1 MQRNKTLGEYVFFQS
16 EKGLIKKAQQG
27 DKRAWLNLVKQYEK
41 PIYHTCLRMVSNP
54 DDALEIM
61 QESFMSIYRSLDNY
75 RFESSF
81 KTWAIAITNRR
92 CVEFYRA
99 KKVLD
104 EEKQEML
111 IADMQEPESADLM
124 LFMAQQNKQVLQLLN
139 GLPWTQKEVVELKF
153 FQHFTFEQIAQQLD
167 VSTNTVKSRL
177 YTALSKLRQELEVLN
192 G

>member
-1 MQRNKTLGEYVFFQS
+1 MFFQS

-27 DKRAWLNLVKQYEK
+27 DKRAWLSLVKQYEK

-61 QESFMSIYRSLDNY
+61 QESFMSIYRSLDKY

-104 EEKQEML
+104 EEQQEML
-111 IADMQEPESADLM
+111 IAETQEPESADFM
-124 LFMAQQNKQVLQLLN
+124 VFMAQQNKQVLQLLN
-139 GLPWTQKEVVELKF
+139 GLPWVQKEVVELKF
-153 FQHFTFEQIAQQLD
+153 FQQFTFEQIAEQLG

-177 YTALSKLRQELEVLN
+177 YSALSKLRQDLEVLN

>member
-1 MQRNKTLGEYVFFQS
+1 MFFQS

-27 DKRAWLNLVKQYEK
+27 DKRAWLTLVKQYEK
-41 PIYHTCLRMVSNP
+41 PIYHSCLRMVSNP

-61 QESFMSIYRSLDNY
+61 QESFMSIYRSLDKY

-99 KKVLD
+99 RKVLD
-104 EEKQEML
+104 EEQQEML
-111 IADMQEPESADLM
+111 IAESKTPEPADFM
-124 LFMAQQNKQVLQLLN
+124 VFMAEQNKQVLKLLN
-139 GLPWTQKEVVELKF
+139 DLPWVQKEVVELKF
-153 FQHFTFEQIAQQLD
+153 FQHFTFEQIAEQLG

-177 YTALSKLRQELEVLN
+177 YSALSKLRQDLEVLN

>member
-1 MQRNKTLGEYVFFQS
+1 MFFQS

-27 DKRAWLNLVKQYEK
+27 DKRAWLTLVKQYEK
-41 PIYHTCLRMVSNP
+41 PIYHSCLRMVSNP

-61 QESFMSIYRSLDNY
+61 QESFMSIYRSLDKY

-81 KTWAIAITNRR
+81 KTWVIAISNRR

-99 KKVLD
+99 RKVLD
-104 EEKQEML
+104 EEQQEML
-111 IADMQEPESADLM
+111 IAESKTAEPAD
-124 LFMAQQNKQVLQLLN
+124 FMVFMIEQNKQVLKLLN
-139 GLPWTQKEVVELKF
+139 DLPWVQKEVVELKF
-153 FQHFTFEQIAQQLD
+153 FQHFTFDQIAEQLG

-177 YTALSKLRQELEVLN
+177 YSALSKLRQDLEVLN

>member
-1 MQRNKTLGEYVFFQS
+1 MFFQS

-27 DKRAWLNLVKQYEK
+27 DKRAWLTIVKQYEK
-41 PIYHTCLRMVSNP
+41 PIYHSCLRMLSNP

-61 QESFMSIYRSLDNY
+61 QESFMSIYRSLDKY

-99 KKVLD
+99 RKVLD
-104 EEKQEML
+104 EQQQEML
-111 IADMQEPESADLM
+111 IAESKTPEPADFM
-124 LFMAQQNKQVLQLLN
+124 VFMAEQNKQVLTLLN
-139 GLPWTQKEVVELKF
+139 DLPWVQKEVVELKF
-153 FQHFTFEQIAQQLD
+153 FQHFTFEQIAEQLG

-177 YTALSKLRQELEVLN
+177 YSALSKLRQDLEVLN

>member
-1 MQRNKTLGEYVFFQS
+1 MFFQS

-27 DKRAWLNLVKQYEK
+27 DKRAWLTIVKQYEK
-41 PIYHTCLRMVSNP
+41 PIYHSCLRMVSNP

-61 QESFMSIYRSLDNY
+61 QESFMSIYRSLDKY

-99 KKVLD
+99 RKVLD
-104 EEKQEML
+104 EQQQEML
-111 IADMQEPESADLM
+111 IAESKTPEPADFM
-124 LFMAQQNKQVLQLLN
+124 VFMAEQNKQVLTLLN
-139 GLPWTQKEVVELKF
+139 DLPWVQKEVVELKF
-153 FQHFTFEQIAQQLD
+153 FQHFTFEQIAEQLG

-177 YTALSKLRQELEVLN
+177 YSALSKLRQDLEVLN

>member
-1 MQRNKTLGEYVFFQS
+1 MFFQS

-27 DKRAWLNLVKQYEK
+27 DKRAWLTIVKQYEK
-41 PIYHTCLRMVSNP
+41 PIYHSCLRMLSNP

-61 QESFMSIYRSLDNY
+61 QESFMSIYRSLDKY

-99 KKVLD
+99 RKVLD
-104 EEKQEML
+104 EEQQEML
-111 IADMQEPESADLM
+111 IAESKTPEPADFM
-124 LFMAQQNKQVLQLLN
+124 VFMAEQNKQVLTLLN
-139 GLPWTQKEVVELKF
+139 DLPWVQKEVVELKF
-153 FQHFTFEQIAQQLD
+153 FQHFTFEQIAEQLG

-177 YTALSKLRQELEVLN
+177 YSALSKLRQDLEVLN

>member
-1 MQRNKTLGEYVFFQS
+1 MFFQT

-27 DKRAWLNLVKQYEK
+27 DKRAWLSLVKQYEK

-61 QESFMSIYRSLDNY
+61 QESFISIYRSLDKY

-81 KTWAIAITNRR
+81 KTWAIAIANRR

-99 KKVLD
+99 RKVLD

-111 IADMQEPESADLM
+111 IAQTTEPDSADLVM
-124 LFMAQQNKQVLQLLN
+124 FMAQQNKQVVRLLKT
-139 GLPWTQKEVVELKF
+139 LPWAQKEVIELKF
-153 FQHFTFEQIAQQLD
+153 FQHFTFEQIAEQLD

-177 YTALSKLRQELEVLN
+177 YTALGKLKQELEVLN

>member
-1 MQRNKTLGEYVFFQS
+1 MFFQS

-27 DKRAWLNLVKQYEK
+27 DKRAWLTLVKQYEK
-41 PIYHTCLRMVSNP
+41 PIYHSCLRMVSNP

-61 QESFMSIYRSLDNY
+61 QESFMSIYRSLDKY

-99 KKVLD
+99 RKVLD
-104 EEKQEML
+104 EEQQEML
-111 IADMQEPESADLM
+111 IAESKTPEPAD
-124 LFMAQQNKQVLQLLN
+124 FMVFMVEQNKQVLKLLN
-139 GLPWTQKEVVELKF
+139 DLPWVQKEVVELKF
-153 FQHFTFEQIAQQLD
+153 FQHFTFDQIAEQLG

-177 YTALSKLRQELEVLN
+177 YSALSKLRQDLEVLN

>member
-1 MQRNKTLGEYVFFQS
+1 MFFQS

-27 DKRAWLNLVKQYEK
+27 DKRAWLTLVKQYEK
-41 PIYHTCLRMVSNP
+41 PIYHSCLRMVSNP

-61 QESFMSIYRSLDNY
+61 QESFMSIYRSLDKY

-99 KKVLD
+99 RKVLD
-104 EEKQEML
+104 EEQQEML
-111 IADMQEPESADLM
+111 IAESKTPEPADFM
-124 LFMAQQNKQVLQLLN
+124 VFMAEQNKQVLKLLN
-139 GLPWTQKEVVELKF
+139 DLPWVQKEVVELKF
-153 FQHFTFEQIAQQLD
+153 FQHFTFDQIAEQLG

-177 YTALSKLRQELEVLN
+177 YSALSKLRQDLEVLN

>member
-1 MQRNKTLGEYVFFQS
+1 MFFTT

-41 PIYHTCLRMVSNP
+41 PIYHTCLRMVNNP

-61 QESFMSIYRSLDNY
+61 QESFMSIYRSLENY

-81 KTWAIAITNRR
+81 KTWAISIANRR

-99 KKVLD
+99 RKVLD

-111 IADMQEPESADLM
+111 IAQTEQPDSADLVV
-124 LFMAQQNKQVLQLLN
+124 FMAQQNKQVVQLLKT
-139 GLPWTQKEVVELKF
+139 LPWAQKEVIELKF
-153 FQHFTFEQIAQQLD
+153 FQHFTFEQIAEQLGE
-167 VSTNTVKSRL
+167 STNTVKSRL
-177 YTALSKLRQELEVLN
+177 YAALAKLRQELEVLN